1 MSDAD
6 QRVTGGTRFVVI
18 AASLVVVIAG
28 LRAAS
33 TIVLPFVASVFLAL
47 FSLPILYW
55 LKRHKVP
62 NPLAVLCT
70 MLFVIA
76 ILWGIGLLVGG
87 SVNSFIEAAPL
98 YRERLQEL
106 TLNLRGWLFERGI
119 DLSDVGN
126 LQLIN
131 AGAVMDLAGNLFSAV
146 TRLLRQTAIVLLTM
160 TFILLEAAGF
170 PAKLEA
176 ALGKTGGLRRFS
188 KVQIEVQRYLVIK
201 TAISLATGIL
211 VGCWVWG
218 LGIDFPLVWALLAFL
233 MNFIPTLGS
242 LLAAVPAVLLAI
254 VQYGAGRA
262 LAVAIGYLVVNL
274 ILGTFIE
281 PHFMGRR
288 FGLSTLV
295 VFLSLVFWG
304 WVWGPV
310 GMLLSVPLT
319 MILKILMENSDDFR
333 WLAMLLDARAPDDR
347 AGAPLAAGQA
357 SR

>member
-1 MSDAD
+1 MSDPG
-6 QRVTGGTRFVVI
+6 QPLIGGTRFVVI
-18 AASLVVVIAG
+18 AASLVIVIAG

-33 TIVLPFVASVFLAL
+33 AIVLPFLASVFLAV

-55 LKRHKVP
+55 LKRLKLP
-62 NPLAVLCT
+62 NPIAVLGT

-76 ILWGIGLLVGG
+76 VLSGIGLLVGG
-87 SVNSFIEAAPL
+87 SVNSFTEAAPL

-106 TLNLRGWLFERGI
+106 TVELRGWLSAKGI

-126 LQLIN
+126 LELIN
-131 AGAVMDLAGNLFSAV
+131 AGAVMDLAGNLFRAV
-146 TRLLRQTAIVLLTM
+146 TRLLQQTATVLLTM

-176 ALGKTGGLRRFS
+176 ALGKNGGLGRFT
-188 KVQIEVQRYLVIK
+188 KVHSEVQRYLGIK
-201 TAISLATGIL
+201 AVISLATGIL
-211 VGCWVWG
+211 IGCWLWG

-242 LLAAVPAVLLAI
+242 LLAAVPAVLLAV
-254 VQYGAGRA
+254 VQYGPGRA
-262 LAVAIGYLVVNL
+262 LAVVIGYLVVNL
-274 ILGTFIE
+274 ILGTFVE

-295 VFLSLVFWG
+295 VFLSLIFWG

-333 WLAMLLDARAPDDR
+333 WLAMLLDARP
-347 AGAPLAAGQA
+347 PESTAADT
-357 SR
+357 R